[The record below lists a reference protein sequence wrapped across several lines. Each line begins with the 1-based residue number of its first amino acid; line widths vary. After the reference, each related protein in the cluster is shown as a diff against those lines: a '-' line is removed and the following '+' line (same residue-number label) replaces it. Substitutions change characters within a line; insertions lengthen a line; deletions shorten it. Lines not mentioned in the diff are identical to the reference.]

1 MFYVCRVCI
10 QDQSFNN
17 FENNTMKLSV
27 KESKLSGLWARNCA
41 TIQKVLIKKFAF
53 GPEKLPVLS
62 RNGPLA
68 MKFAFCVFLSFYGF
82 CGFYSRSSECASR
95 FKLFSSLE
103 SFKTKCEYF
112 KMTFFVRSSSLCML
126 YFWRKRHDLP
136 WLTTTHFKTYKKSL
150 YTLLFF
156 CLAWSE
162 KDSWRV
168 AEIPN
173 FTQIEDGVRN
183 KRA

>member
-1 MFYVCRVCI
+1 MFAV
-10 QDQSFNN
+10 
-17 FENNTMKLSV
+17 
-27 KESKLSGLWARNCA
+27 
-41 TIQKVLIKKFAF
+41 FAF
-53 GPEKLPVLS
+53 KIKVSIILKIIQWNYQLKNQNWAVYELGTVLLFKRFWLKNLPLPVLS

>member
-1 MFYVCRVCI
+1 MFA
-10 QDQSFNN
+10 
-17 FENNTMKLSV
+17 L
-27 KESKLSGLWARNCA
+27 
-41 TIQKVLIKKFAF
+41 FAF
-53 GPEKLPVLS
+53 KIKVSIILKIIQWNYQLKNQNWAVYKLGTVLLFKRFWLKNLPLDPKSYRSFRETGPWPWNS
-62 RNGPLA
+62 H
-68 MKFAFCVFLSFYGF
+68 FGF

-103 SFKTKCEYF
+103 PFKTKCEYF
-112 KMTFFVRSSSLCML
+112 KMTFFVRSSSLYML
-126 YFWRKRHDLP
+126 YFWCKRHDLP